1 MQEHVENKKSS
12 VYENISFAVV
22 HTDAQQIFFF
32 FFFSSQEVIYF
43 YNGL

>member
-12 VYENISFAVV
+12 VYENISVAVV
-22 HTDAQQIFFF
+22 HTDAQQIFF

>member
-12 VYENISFAVV
+12 VYENISVAVV

-32 FFFSSQEVIYF
+32 FFFLFTRSDLF
-43 YNGL
+43 L

>member
-12 VYENISFAVV
+12 VCENISVAVV

-32 FFFSSQEVIYF
+32 S
-43 YNGL
+43 LHKK

>member
-1 MQEHVENKKSS
+1 MQEHMENKKSS
-12 VYENISFAVV
+12 VYENISVAVV
-22 HTDAQQIFFF
+22 HTDAQQIFF

>member
-32 FFFSSQEVIYF
+32 FFFLFTRSDLF
-43 YNGL
+43 L